1 MFLDILLVTDAIND
15 GSVPLR
21 VEVSCESALARSKE
35 GPPIKQYVA
44 INATPALFL
53 ESQEYVPVHGD
64 IVLKYI

>member
-1 MFLDILLVTDAIND
+1 MVTDAIND

-21 VEVSCESALARSKE
+21 VEVSCESDLARSKD

-44 INATPALFL
+44 INATPVLFL
-53 ESQEYVPVHGD
+53 ESQEYVPVYGD

>member
-21 VEVSCESALARSKE
+21 VEVSCSGTVKRRPSNKAVCSFS
-35 GPPIKQYVA
+35 
-44 INATPALFL
+44 ALFL